1 MRKITLAKTAGFCF
15 GVDRAVNMVY
25 SLSEKQRVCTL
36 GPIIH
41 NSEMVRELEQKGVII
56 ANTPRE
62 VPPGYTVVIRSHGVP
77 QSVYDEIHSLN
88 LNYSDATC
96 PFVSKIHKTVAKAGR
111 ENSVVLIIGDKNHPE
126 VKGIEGHCCGEFF
139 AVKNHIEAEKLIET
153 TPRLKTNPLTVVAQ
167 TTFDVS
173 EWKKS
178 LKVIKKLCTNAVIFD
193 TICNATAERQEEA
206 RILAERS
213 DLMIVIGDKTSSNTC
228 KLYDICSRVCKNT
241 YLVETYK
248 ELKDIDLSSACNIGV
263 TAGASAPARIIKE
276 VLDTMAEN
284 QVNSSEEQE
293 QDFASM
299 LEEHMQSFNT
309 DGRVKGVVE
318 RITPNEIF
326 VDVGRKQAGVVK
338 LSELTDDPNAKIED
352 LVKVGDTLD
361 LLIMRTNDQ
370 EGTIMLSKKRVDAQ
384 KGWDVIKEAL
394 ESKEVLTGV
403 VTEIN
408 NGGVIAVTNGVKVFI
423 PASQATA
430 SRNESTEGLLKK
442 EVSFRI
448 IDVNDRRRR
457 AVGSIRSVLNE
468 EKNKA
473 REEFWKNCEVGKTY
487 TGTVKSLTSYG
498 AFVDIGGVDGMI
510 HISELSWN
518 RIKHPSEVVNV
529 GDTVEVYVKDIDTEK
544 HNISLG
550 YKKAEDNPW
559 EILKNN
565 YPEGSVVE
573 VEIVGLTQF
582 GAFAKIIPGI
592 DGLIHISQIADRRI
606 EKPQDELSIGQKVMA
621 KITAIDFDK
630 KRVSLS
636 IRALLQDNNDDAE
649 EAAENEE
656 AAEAEAAEAATEE
669 AAEAK
674 YYTRLPCVS
683 GYFCTQ
689 SQNKAPRAFFTQVL
703 KVQGAL
709 YGQHIINYL
718 FFNLFTMSRV
728 SLAITSSSLVGIT

>member
-56 ANTPRE
+56 ANTPKE
-62 VPPGYTVVIRSHGVP
+62 VPSGYTVVIRSHGVP

-139 AVKNHIEAEKLIET
+139 AVKNHLEAEKLIET
-153 TPRLKTNPLTVVAQ
+153 TPKLKTNPLTVVAQ

-606 EKPQDELSIGQKVMA
+606 EKPQDELSVGQKVMA

-656 AAEAEAAEAATEE
+656 AAEAEAE
-669 AAEAK
+669 
-674 YYTRLPCVS
+674 
-683 GYFCTQ
+683 
-689 SQNKAPRAFFTQVL
+689 
-703 KVQGAL
+703 
-709 YGQHIINYL
+709 
-718 FFNLFTMSRV
+718 
-728 SLAITSSSLVGIT
+728 

>member
-1 MRKITLAKTAGFCF
+1 MKNITLAKTAGFCF
-15 GVDRAVNMVY
+15 GVNRAVNLVY
-25 SLSEKQRVCTL
+25 KLSDSEKVCTL

-41 NSEMVRELEQKGVII
+41 NTEMVKELEKKGVII
-56 ANTPRE
+56 VDSPAA
-62 VPPGYTVVIRSHGVP
+62 VPEDYTVVIRSHGVP
-77 QSVYDEIHSLN
+77 KSVYDEISSLG
-88 LNYSDATC
+88 LKYSDATC
-96 PFVSKIHKTVAKAGR
+96 PFVSKIHKTVAKAGK
-111 ENSVVLIIGDKNHPE
+111 ENSIVLIIGDKNHPE

-139 AVKNHIEAEKLIET
+139 TVKYHDQVQKLIEDN
-153 TPRLKTNPLTVVAQ
+153 PKLKTEPVTVVAQ

-178 LKVIKKLCTNAVIFD
+178 LKIIKKLCTNAVIFD

-206 RILAERS
+206 RSLAEKV

-228 KLYDICSRVCKNT
+228 KLYDICKRVCNRT
-241 YLVETYK
+241 YLVETYR
-248 ELKDIDLSSACNIGV
+248 DLSAIDFTAACNIGV
-263 TAGASAPARIIKE
+263 TAGASAPAKIIKE
-276 VLDTMAEN
+276 VLDTMAQN
-284 QVNSSEEQE
+284 QVNSSEEKE
-293 QDFASM
+293 LDFASM

-338 LSELTDDPNAKIED
+338 LNELTDDPNAKVED

-394 ESKEVLTGV
+394 ESKEILSGV

-408 NGGVIAVTNGVKVFI
+408 NGGVIAITNGVKVFI

-430 SRNESTEGLLKK
+430 TRGESTEALLKK
-442 EVSFRI
+442 NVSFRI
-448 IDVNDRRRR
+448 IDVQDRRKR

-468 EKNKA
+468 EKSKA
-473 REEFWKNCEVGKTY
+473 KEEFWANCEVGKVY

-510 HISELSWN
+510 HISELSWS
-518 RIKHPSEVVNV
+518 RIKHPSEVVKV

-544 HNISLG
+544 NNISLG
-550 YKKAEDNPW
+550 YKKTEDNPW
-559 EILKNN
+559 EIMKNN
-565 YPEGSVVE
+565 YPVDTVTE

-592 DGLIHISQIADRRI
+592 DGLIHISQIANRRI
-606 EKPQDELSIGQKVMA
+606 EKPQDELTVGQKVQA
-621 KITAIDFDK
+621 KITAVDLEN

-636 IRALLQDNNDDAE
+636 IRALLQDEEPA
-649 EAAENEE
+649 EAAD
-656 AAEAEAAEAATEE
+656 EAEATEE
-669 AAEAK
+669 
-674 YYTRLPCVS
+674 
-683 GYFCTQ
+683 
-689 SQNKAPRAFFTQVL
+689 
-703 KVQGAL
+703 
-709 YGQHIINYL
+709 
-718 FFNLFTMSRV
+718 
-728 SLAITSSSLVGIT
+728 

>member
-1 MRKITLAKTAGFCF
+1 MKNIILAKTAGFCF
-15 GVDRAVNMVY
+15 GVNRAVNLVY
-25 SLSEKQRVCTL
+25 ELSDKEKVCTL

-41 NSEMVRELEQKGVII
+41 NTEMVKELEKKGVII
-56 ANTPRE
+56 ADKPSDVKNN
-62 VPPGYTVVIRSHGVP
+62 YTVVIRSHGVAK
-77 QSVYDEIHSLN
+77 SVYDEINTLG
-88 LNYSDATC
+88 LKYADATC
-96 PFVSKIHKTVAKAGR
+96 PFVSKIHKKVAKAGK
-111 ENSVVLIIGDKNHPE
+111 ENSIVLIIGDKNHPE
-126 VKGIEGHCCGEFF
+126 VKGIEGHCSGEFF
-139 AVKNHIEAEKLIET
+139 TVKYHDQVEKLINDN
-153 TPRLKTNPLTVVAQ
+153 PKLKTELVTVVSQ

-178 LKVIKKLCTNAVIFD
+178 LKIIKKLCTNAVIFD

-206 RILAERS
+206 RSLAEKV

-228 KLYDICSRVCKNT
+228 KLYDICKRVCSKT
-241 YLVETYK
+241 YLVETYR
-248 ELKDIDLSSACNIGV
+248 DLSTIDFSTACNIGV

-276 VLDTMAEN
+276 VLDTMAQN
-284 QVNSSEEQE
+284 QVNSSEEKE
-293 QDFASM
+293 LDFASM

-318 RITPNEIF
+318 RITPSEIF

-338 LSELTDDPNAKIED
+338 LNELTDDPNAKAED

-394 ESKEVLTGV
+394 ESKEILSGV

-408 NGGVIAVTNGVKVFI
+408 NGGVIAITNGVKVFI

-430 SRNESTEGLLKK
+430 TRGESTEALLKK
-442 EVSFRI
+442 NVSFRI
-448 IDVNDRRRR
+448 IDVNDRRKR

-473 REEFWKNCEVGKTY
+473 KEEFWANCEVGKVY

-510 HISELSWN
+510 HISELSWS
-518 RIKHPSEVVNV
+518 RVKHPSEVVSV

-544 HNISLG
+544 NNISLG

-559 EILKNN
+559 EIMKNN
-565 YPEGSVVE
+565 YPEGTVTE

-592 DGLIHISQIADRRI
+592 DGLIHISQIANRRI
-606 EKPQDELSIGQKVMA
+606 EKPQDELTVGQKVQA
-621 KITAIDFDK
+621 KVTAVDLEN

-636 IRALLQDNNDDAE
+636 IRALLQDE
-649 EAAENEE
+649 EP
-656 AAEAEAAEAATEE
+656 AEAEAEEATEE
-669 AAEAK
+669 
-674 YYTRLPCVS
+674 
-683 GYFCTQ
+683 
-689 SQNKAPRAFFTQVL
+689 
-703 KVQGAL
+703 
-709 YGQHIINYL
+709 
-718 FFNLFTMSRV
+718 
-728 SLAITSSSLVGIT
+728 

>member
-56 ANTPRE
+56 ANTPKE

-636 IRALLQDNNDDAE
+636 IRALLQDNNDDTE

-656 AAEAEAAEAATEE
+656 AAEAEAE
-669 AAEAK
+669 
-674 YYTRLPCVS
+674 
-683 GYFCTQ
+683 
-689 SQNKAPRAFFTQVL
+689 
-703 KVQGAL
+703 
-709 YGQHIINYL
+709 
-718 FFNLFTMSRV
+718 
-728 SLAITSSSLVGIT
+728 

>member
-1 MRKITLAKTAGFCF
+1 MKNITLAKTAGFCF
-15 GVDRAVNMVY
+15 GVNRAVNLVY
-25 SLSEKQRVCTL
+25 ELSEKEKVCTL

-41 NSEMVRELEQKGVII
+41 NTEMVKELEKKGVII
-56 ANTPRE
+56 ADK
-62 VPPGYTVVIRSHGVP
+62 PGDVKEDYTVVIRSHGVAK
-77 QSVYDEIHSLN
+77 SVYDEINSMGLK
-88 LNYSDATC
+88 YADATC

-111 ENSVVLIIGDKNHPE
+111 ENSIVLIIGDKNHPE
-126 VKGIEGHCCGEFF
+126 VKGIEGHCNGEFF
-139 AVKNHIEAEKLIET
+139 TVKYHDQVEKLINDN
-153 TPRLKTNPLTVVAQ
+153 PKLKTESVTVVSQ

-178 LKVIKKLCTNAVIFD
+178 LKIIKKLCTNAVIFD

-206 RILAERS
+206 RSLAEKV

-228 KLYDICSRVCKNT
+228 KLYEICKRVCSRT
-241 YLVETYK
+241 YLVETYR
-248 ELKDIDLSSACNIGV
+248 DLSTIDFSTACNIGV

-276 VLDTMAEN
+276 VLDTMAQN
-284 QVNSSEEQE
+284 QVNSSEEKE
-293 QDFASM
+293 LDFASM
-299 LEEHMQSFNT
+299 LEEHLQSFNT

-318 RITPNEIF
+318 RITPSEIF

-338 LSELTDDPNAKIED
+338 LNELTDDPNAKAED

-394 ESKEVLTGV
+394 ESKEILSGV

-408 NGGVIAVTNGVKVFI
+408 NGGVIAITNGVKVFI

-430 SRNESTEGLLKK
+430 TRGESTEALLKK
-442 EVSFRI
+442 NVSFRI
-448 IDVNDRRRR
+448 IDVNDRRKR

-473 REEFWKNCEVGKTY
+473 KEEFWANCEVGKIY

-510 HISELSWN
+510 HISELSWS
-518 RIKHPSEVVNV
+518 RVKHPSEVVSV

-544 HNISLG
+544 NNISLG

-559 EILKNN
+559 EIMKNN
-565 YPEGSVVE
+565 YPEGTVTE

-592 DGLIHISQIADRRI
+592 DGLIHISQIANRRI
-606 EKPQDELSIGQKVMA
+606 EKPQDELTVGQKVQA
-621 KITAIDFDK
+621 KVTAVDLEN

-636 IRALLQDNNDDAE
+636 IRALLQDE
-649 EAAENEE
+649 EP
-656 AAEAEAAEAATEE
+656 AEAEAEEATEE
-669 AAEAK
+669 
-674 YYTRLPCVS
+674 
-683 GYFCTQ
+683 
-689 SQNKAPRAFFTQVL
+689 
-703 KVQGAL
+703 
-709 YGQHIINYL
+709 
-718 FFNLFTMSRV
+718 
-728 SLAITSSSLVGIT
+728 

>member
-1 MRKITLAKTAGFCF
+1 MKNITLAKTAGFCF
-15 GVDRAVNMVY
+15 GVNRAVNLVY
-25 SLSEKQRVCTL
+25 ELSEKEKVCTL

-41 NSEMVRELEQKGVII
+41 NTEMVKELEKKGVII
-56 ANTPRE
+56 ADK
-62 VPPGYTVVIRSHGVP
+62 PGDVKEDYTVVIRSHGVAK
-77 QSVYDEIHSLN
+77 SVYDEINSMGLK
-88 LNYSDATC
+88 YADATC

-111 ENSVVLIIGDKNHPE
+111 ENSIVLIIGDKNHPE
-126 VKGIEGHCCGEFF
+126 VKGIEGHCNGEFF
-139 AVKNHIEAEKLIET
+139 TVKYHDQVEKLINDN
-153 TPRLKTNPLTVVAQ
+153 PKLKTESVTVVSQ

-178 LKVIKKLCTNAVIFD
+178 LKIIKKLCTNAVIFD

-206 RILAERS
+206 RSLAEKV

-228 KLYDICSRVCKNT
+228 KLYEICKRVCSRT
-241 YLVETYK
+241 YLVETYR
-248 ELKDIDLSSACNIGV
+248 DLSTIDFSTACNIGV

-276 VLDTMAEN
+276 VLDTMAQN
-284 QVNSSEEQE
+284 QVNSSEEKE
-293 QDFASM
+293 LDFASM
-299 LEEHMQSFNT
+299 LEEHLQSFNT

-318 RITPNEIF
+318 RITPSEIF

-338 LSELTDDPNAKIED
+338 LNELTDDPNAKAED

-394 ESKEVLTGV
+394 ESKEILSGV

-408 NGGVIAVTNGVKVFI
+408 NGGVIAITNGVKVFI

-430 SRNESTEGLLKK
+430 TRGESTEALLKK
-442 EVSFRI
+442 NVSFRI
-448 IDVNDRRRR
+448 IDVNDRRKR

-473 REEFWKNCEVGKTY
+473 KEEFWASCEVGKVY

-510 HISELSWN
+510 HISELSWS
-518 RIKHPSEVVNV
+518 RVKHPSEVVSV

-544 HNISLG
+544 NNISLG

-559 EILKNN
+559 EIMKNN
-565 YPEGSVVE
+565 YPEGTVTE

-592 DGLIHISQIADRRI
+592 DGLIHISQIANRRI
-606 EKPQDELSIGQKVMA
+606 EKPQDELTVGQKVQA
-621 KITAIDFDK
+621 KVTAVDLEN

-636 IRALLQDNNDDAE
+636 IRALLQDE
-649 EAAENEE
+649 EP
-656 AAEAEAAEAATEE
+656 AEAEAEEATEE
-669 AAEAK
+669 
-674 YYTRLPCVS
+674 
-683 GYFCTQ
+683 
-689 SQNKAPRAFFTQVL
+689 
-703 KVQGAL
+703 
-709 YGQHIINYL
+709 
-718 FFNLFTMSRV
+718 
-728 SLAITSSSLVGIT
+728 

>member
-56 ANTPRE
+56 ANTPKE
-62 VPPGYTVVIRSHGVP
+62 VPSGYTVVIRSHGVP

-126 VKGIEGHCCGEFF
+126 VKGIEGHCYGEFF

-656 AAEAEAAEAATEE
+656 AAEAEAE
-669 AAEAK
+669 
-674 YYTRLPCVS
+674 
-683 GYFCTQ
+683 
-689 SQNKAPRAFFTQVL
+689 
-703 KVQGAL
+703 
-709 YGQHIINYL
+709 
-718 FFNLFTMSRV
+718 
-728 SLAITSSSLVGIT
+728 

>member
-1 MRKITLAKTAGFCF
+1 MKNITLAKTAGFCF
-15 GVDRAVNMVY
+15 GVNRAVNLVY
-25 SLSEKQRVCTL
+25 ELSDKEKVCTL

-41 NSEMVRELEQKGVII
+41 NTEMVKELEKRGVII
-56 ANTPRE
+56 ADKPAD
-62 VPPGYTVVIRSHGVP
+62 VKDDYTIVIRSHGV
-77 QSVYDEIHSLN
+77 SKNVYDEINRLGFK
-88 LNYSDATC
+88 YSDATC
-96 PFVSKIHKTVAKAGR
+96 PFVSKIHRTVAKAGK
-111 ENSVVLIIGDKNHPE
+111 ENSIVLIIGDKDHPE

-139 AVKNHIEAEKLIET
+139 TAKYYDQVEKLINDN
-153 TPRLKTNPLTVVAQ
+153 PKLKTEPVTVVSQ

-178 LKVIKKLCTNAVIFD
+178 LEIIKKLCTNAVIFD

-206 RILAERS
+206 RSLAEKV

-228 KLYDICSRVCKNT
+228 KLYDICKRVCSRT

-248 ELKDIDLSSACNIGV
+248 DLSAIDFKAACNIGV

-284 QVNSSEEQE
+284 QVNSSEEKE
-293 QDFASM
+293 LDFASM

-338 LSELTDDPNAKIED
+338 LSELTDDPNANVED

-394 ESKEVLTGV
+394 ESKEVLSGV

-430 SRNESTEGLLKK
+430 TRGESTDALLKK
-442 EVSFRI
+442 NVSFRI

-473 REEFWKNCEVGKTY
+473 REEFWANCEIGKVY

-510 HISELSWN
+510 HISELSWS

-559 EILKNN
+559 EIMKNN
-565 YPEGSVVE
+565 YPEGTVTE

-592 DGLIHISQIADRRI
+592 DGLIHISQIANRRI
-606 EKPQDELSIGQKVMA
+606 EKPQDELTVGQKVQA
-621 KITAIDFDK
+621 KITAVDLEN

-636 IRALLQDNNDDAE
+636 IRALLQDEESAE
-649 EAAENEE
+649 VEE
-656 AAEAEAAEAATEE
+656 TTEE
-669 AAEAK
+669 
-674 YYTRLPCVS
+674 
-683 GYFCTQ
+683 
-689 SQNKAPRAFFTQVL
+689 
-703 KVQGAL
+703 
-709 YGQHIINYL
+709 
-718 FFNLFTMSRV
+718 
-728 SLAITSSSLVGIT
+728 

>member
-15 GVDRAVNMVY
+15 GVNRAVNMVY
-25 SLSEKQRVCTL
+25 NLAENEKVCTL

-41 NSEMVRELEQKGVII
+41 NTEVVKELEQKGVII
-56 ANTPRE
+56 ADTPSQVE
-62 VPPGYTVVIRSHGVP
+62 EGYTVIIRSHGV
-77 QSVYDEIHSLN
+77 SKNVYDEISELN
-88 LNYSDATC
+88 LKYADATC
-96 PFVSKIHKTVAKAGR
+96 PFVSKIHKTVAKAGS
-111 ENSVVLIIGDKNHPE
+111 ENSVVIIVGDKNHPE
-126 VKGIEGHCCGEFF
+126 VKGIEGHCCGKFF
-139 AVKNHIEAEKLIET
+139 TVKNYTEIENLIESQ
-153 TPRLKTNPLTVVAQ
+153 PELKNSPVTVVSQ

-178 LKVIKKLCTNAVIFD
+178 LKIIKKLCTNAVIFD

-206 RILAERS
+206 RSLAEKS

-228 KLYDICSRVCKNT
+228 KLYEICKRVCKKT

-248 ELKDIDLSSACNIGV
+248 ELSAINFSTVCNIGV

-284 QVNSSEEQE
+284 QVNSSEEKE
-293 QDFASM
+293 QDFAAM

-309 DGRVKGVVE
+309 DGRVQGVVE
-318 RITPNEIF
+318 RITPSEIF

-338 LSELTDDPNAKIED
+338 RDELTDDPNAKIED
-352 LVKVGDTLD
+352 LVKVGDTLE

-384 KGWDVIKEAL
+384 KGWDIIKEAL
-394 ESKEVLTGV
+394 ESKEILTGV

-430 SRNESTEGLLKK
+430 SRNETTESLLKK

-448 IDVNDRRRR
+448 IDVNDRRKR

-473 REEFWKNCEVGKTY
+473 KEEFWANCEVGKVY

-510 HISELSWN
+510 HISELSWS
-518 RIKHPSEVVNV
+518 RIKHPSEVVKV
-529 GDTVEVYVKDIDTEK
+529 GDVVEVYVKDIDSEK
-544 HNISLG
+544 GNISLG
-550 YKKAEDNPW
+550 YKKTEDNPW
-559 EILKNN
+559 EILKNS
-565 YPEGSVVE
+565 YPEGTVTE

-592 DGLIHISQIADRRI
+592 DGLIHISQIANRRI
-606 EKPQDELSIGQKVMA
+606 EKPQDELSVGQKVQA
-621 KITAIDFDK
+621 KITSIDFDK

-636 IRALLQDNNDDAE
+636 IRALL
-649 EAAENEE
+649 ENEE
-656 AAEAEAAEAATEE
+656 SATEE
-669 AAEAK
+669 ETADAE
-674 YYTRLPCVS
+674 
-683 GYFCTQ
+683 
-689 SQNKAPRAFFTQVL
+689 
-703 KVQGAL
+703 
-709 YGQHIINYL
+709 
-718 FFNLFTMSRV
+718 
-728 SLAITSSSLVGIT
+728 

>member
-56 ANTPRE
+56 ANTPKE
-62 VPPGYTVVIRSHGVP
+62 VPSGYTVVIRSHGVP

-139 AVKNHIEAEKLIET
+139 AVKNHMEAEKLIET

-206 RILAERS
+206 RILAEKS

-656 AAEAEAAEAATEE
+656 AAEAEAE
-669 AAEAK
+669 
-674 YYTRLPCVS
+674 
-683 GYFCTQ
+683 
-689 SQNKAPRAFFTQVL
+689 
-703 KVQGAL
+703 
-709 YGQHIINYL
+709 
-718 FFNLFTMSRV
+718 
-728 SLAITSSSLVGIT
+728 

>member
-15 GVDRAVNMVY
+15 GVNRAVNMVY
-25 SLSEKQRVCTL
+25 NLSESEKVCTL

-41 NSEMVRELEQKGVII
+41 NTEVVKELEQKGVII
-56 ANTPRE
+56 ADTPSCVKE
-62 VPPGYTVVIRSHGVP
+62 GYTVVIRSHGV
-77 QSVYDEIHSLN
+77 SSNVYDEIAELN
-88 LNYSDATC
+88 LKYADATC
-96 PFVSKIHKTVAKAGR
+96 PFVSKIHKTVAKAGQ
-111 ENSVVLIIGDKNHPE
+111 ENSVVIIVGDKNHPE

-139 AVKNHIEAEKLIET
+139 TVKNYTEVENLIKSQ
-153 TPRLKTNPLTVVAQ
+153 PRLKNSPVTVVSQ
-167 TTFDVS
+167 TTFDMS

-178 LKVIKKLCTNAVIFD
+178 LKIIKKLCTNAVIFD

-206 RILAERS
+206 RSLAEKS

-228 KLYDICSRVCKNT
+228 KLYDICRRVCERT

-248 ELKDIDLSSACNIGV
+248 ELSAINFSTACNIGV

-284 QVNSSEEQE
+284 QVNSSEEKE
-293 QDFASM
+293 QDFAAM

-309 DGRVKGVVE
+309 DGRVQGVVE
-318 RITPNEIF
+318 RITPSEIF

-338 LSELTDDPNAKIED
+338 RDELTDDPNARIED
-352 LVKVGDTLD
+352 LVKVGDTIE

-384 KGWDVIKEAL
+384 KGWDVIKSAL
-394 ESKEVLTGV
+394 ESKEILTGV

-408 NGGVIAVTNGVKVFI
+408 NGGVIAITNGVKVFI

-430 SRNESTEGLLKK
+430 SRSETTENLLKK

-448 IDVNDRRRR
+448 IDVNDRRKR

-473 REEFWKNCEVGKTY
+473 KEEFWAGCEIGKVY

-510 HISELSWN
+510 HISELSWS
-518 RIKHPSEVVNV
+518 RIKHPSEVVKV
-529 GDTVEVYVKDIDTEK
+529 GDVVEVYVKDIDNEK
-544 HNISLG
+544 GNISLG
-550 YKKAEDNPW
+550 YKKTEDNPW

-565 YPEGSVVE
+565 YPEGTVTE

-592 DGLIHISQIADRRI
+592 DGLIHISQIANRRI
-606 EKPQDELSIGQKVMA
+606 EKPQDELSVGQKVQA
-621 KITAIDFDK
+621 KITSIDFDK

-636 IRALLQDNNDDAE
+636 IRALI
-649 EAAENEE
+649 ENEE
-656 AAEAEAAEAATEE
+656 PATEE
-669 AAEAK
+669 EETVDAE
-674 YYTRLPCVS
+674 
-683 GYFCTQ
+683 
-689 SQNKAPRAFFTQVL
+689 
-703 KVQGAL
+703 
-709 YGQHIINYL
+709 
-718 FFNLFTMSRV
+718 
-728 SLAITSSSLVGIT
+728 

>member
-15 GVDRAVNMVY
+15 GVNRAVNMVY
-25 SLSEKQRVCTL
+25 NLAENEKVCTL

-41 NSEMVRELEQKGVII
+41 NTEVVKELEQKGVII
-56 ANTPRE
+56 ADTPSQVE
-62 VPPGYTVVIRSHGVP
+62 EGYTVVIRSHGV
-77 QSVYDEIHSLN
+77 SKNVYDEISELN
-88 LNYSDATC
+88 LKYADATC
-96 PFVSKIHKTVAKAGR
+96 PFVSKIHKTVAKAGS
-111 ENSVVLIIGDKNHPE
+111 ENSVVIIVGDKNHPE
-126 VKGIEGHCCGEFF
+126 VKGIEGHCCGKFF
-139 AVKNHIEAEKLIET
+139 TVKNYAEIENLIESQ
-153 TPRLKTNPLTVVAQ
+153 PELKNSSVTVVSQ

-178 LKVIKKLCTNAVIFD
+178 LKIIKKLCTNAVIFD

-206 RILAERS
+206 RSLAEKS

-228 KLYDICSRVCKNT
+228 KLYEICKRVCEKT

-248 ELKDIDLSSACNIGV
+248 ELSTINFSTACNIGV

-284 QVNSSEEQE
+284 QVNSSEEKE
-293 QDFASM
+293 QDFAAM

-309 DGRVKGVVE
+309 DGRVQGVVE
-318 RITPNEIF
+318 RITPSEIF

-338 LSELTDDPNAKIED
+338 RDELTDDPNAKIED
-352 LVKVGDTLD
+352 LVKVGDTLE

-394 ESKEVLTGV
+394 ESKEILTGV

-430 SRNESTEGLLKK
+430 SRNETTESLLKK

-448 IDVNDRRRR
+448 IDVNDRRKR

-473 REEFWKNCEVGKTY
+473 KEEFWANCEVGKVY

-510 HISELSWN
+510 HISELSWS
-518 RIKHPSEVVNV
+518 RIKHPSEVVKV
-529 GDTVEVYVKDIDTEK
+529 GDVVEVYVKDIDNEK
-544 HNISLG
+544 GNISLG
-550 YKKAEDNPW
+550 YKKTEDNPW

-565 YPEGSVVE
+565 YPEGTVTE

-592 DGLIHISQIADRRI
+592 DGLIHISQIANRRI
-606 EKPQDELSIGQKVMA
+606 EKPQDELSVGQKVQA
-621 KITAIDFDK
+621 KITSIDFDK

-636 IRALLQDNNDDAE
+636 IRALL
-649 EAAENEE
+649 ENEE
-656 AAEAEAAEAATEE
+656 PANEDKTVDAE
-669 AAEAK
+669 
-674 YYTRLPCVS
+674 
-683 GYFCTQ
+683 
-689 SQNKAPRAFFTQVL
+689 
-703 KVQGAL
+703 
-709 YGQHIINYL
+709 
-718 FFNLFTMSRV
+718 
-728 SLAITSSSLVGIT
+728 

>member
-56 ANTPRE
+56 ANTPKE
-62 VPPGYTVVIRSHGVP
+62 VPSGYTVVIRSHGVP

-606 EKPQDELSIGQKVMA
+606 EKPQDELSVGQKVMA

-656 AAEAEAAEAATEE
+656 AAEAEAE
-669 AAEAK
+669 
-674 YYTRLPCVS
+674 
-683 GYFCTQ
+683 
-689 SQNKAPRAFFTQVL
+689 
-703 KVQGAL
+703 
-709 YGQHIINYL
+709 
-718 FFNLFTMSRV
+718 
-728 SLAITSSSLVGIT
+728 

>member
-1 MRKITLAKTAGFCF
+1 MLEEFEAHLR
-15 GVDRAVNMVY
+15 RSN
-25 SLSEKQRVCTL
+25 LSENTISSYLLTIRMYQQLSGEITKQNL
-36 GPIIH
+36 
-41 NSEMVRELEQKGVII
+41 LAFKG
-56 ANTPRE
+56 
-62 VPPGYTVVIRSHGVP
+62 
-77 QSVYDEIHSLN
+77 
-88 LNYSDATC
+88 
-96 PFVSKIHKTVAKAGR
+96 
-111 ENSVVLIIGDKNHPE
+111 
-126 VKGIEGHCCGEFF
+126 
-139 AVKNHIEAEKLIET
+139 
-153 TPRLKTNPLTVVAQ
+153 
-167 TTFDVS
+167 
-173 EWKKS
+173 
-178 LKVIKKLCTNAVIFD
+178 
-193 TICNATAERQEEA
+193 
-206 RILAERS
+206 
-213 DLMIVIGDKTSSNTC
+213 
-228 KLYDICSRVCKNT
+228 

-656 AAEAEAAEAATEE
+656 AAEAEAE
-669 AAEAK
+669 
-674 YYTRLPCVS
+674 
-683 GYFCTQ
+683 
-689 SQNKAPRAFFTQVL
+689 
-703 KVQGAL
+703 
-709 YGQHIINYL
+709 
-718 FFNLFTMSRV
+718 
-728 SLAITSSSLVGIT
+728 

>member
-25 SLSEKQRVCTL
+25 SLSEKQKVCTL

-56 ANTPRE
+56 ANTPKE
-62 VPPGYTVVIRSHGVP
+62 VPSGYTVVIRSHGVP

-656 AAEAEAAEAATEE
+656 AAEAEAE
-669 AAEAK
+669 
-674 YYTRLPCVS
+674 
-683 GYFCTQ
+683 
-689 SQNKAPRAFFTQVL
+689 
-703 KVQGAL
+703 
-709 YGQHIINYL
+709 
-718 FFNLFTMSRV
+718 
-728 SLAITSSSLVGIT
+728 

>member
-56 ANTPRE
+56 ANTPKE
-62 VPPGYTVVIRSHGVP
+62 VPSGYTVVIRSHGVP

-206 RILAERS
+206 RILAEKS

-656 AAEAEAAEAATEE
+656 SAEAEAE
-669 AAEAK
+669 
-674 YYTRLPCVS
+674 
-683 GYFCTQ
+683 
-689 SQNKAPRAFFTQVL
+689 
-703 KVQGAL
+703 
-709 YGQHIINYL
+709 
-718 FFNLFTMSRV
+718 
-728 SLAITSSSLVGIT
+728 

>member
-56 ANTPRE
+56 ANTPKE
-62 VPPGYTVVIRSHGVP
+62 VPSGYTVVIRSHGVP

-656 AAEAEAAEAATEE
+656 TAEAEAE
-669 AAEAK
+669 
-674 YYTRLPCVS
+674 
-683 GYFCTQ
+683 
-689 SQNKAPRAFFTQVL
+689 
-703 KVQGAL
+703 
-709 YGQHIINYL
+709 
-718 FFNLFTMSRV
+718 
-728 SLAITSSSLVGIT
+728 

>member
-213 DLMIVIGDKTSSNTC
+213 DLMIVVGDKTSSNTC

-473 REEFWKNCEVGKTY
+473 REEFWKNCKVGKTY

-656 AAEAEAAEAATEE
+656 AAEAEAE
-669 AAEAK
+669 
-674 YYTRLPCVS
+674 
-683 GYFCTQ
+683 
-689 SQNKAPRAFFTQVL
+689 
-703 KVQGAL
+703 
-709 YGQHIINYL
+709 
-718 FFNLFTMSRV
+718 
-728 SLAITSSSLVGIT
+728 

>member
-1 MRKITLAKTAGFCF
+1 MRKVTLAKTAGFCF

-25 SLSEKQRVCTL
+25 SLSEKQKVCTL

-56 ANTPRE
+56 ANTPKE
-62 VPPGYTVVIRSHGVP
+62 VPSGYTVVIRSHGVP

-656 AAEAEAAEAATEE
+656 AAEAEAE
-669 AAEAK
+669 
-674 YYTRLPCVS
+674 
-683 GYFCTQ
+683 
-689 SQNKAPRAFFTQVL
+689 
-703 KVQGAL
+703 
-709 YGQHIINYL
+709 
-718 FFNLFTMSRV
+718 
-728 SLAITSSSLVGIT
+728 

>member
-1 MRKITLAKTAGFCF
+1 MKKITLAKTAGFCF

-56 ANTPRE
+56 ANTPKE
-62 VPPGYTVVIRSHGVP
+62 VPSGYTVVIRSHGVP

-206 RILAERS
+206 RILAEKS

-656 AAEAEAAEAATEE
+656 AAEAEAE
-669 AAEAK
+669 
-674 YYTRLPCVS
+674 
-683 GYFCTQ
+683 
-689 SQNKAPRAFFTQVL
+689 
-703 KVQGAL
+703 
-709 YGQHIINYL
+709 
-718 FFNLFTMSRV
+718 
-728 SLAITSSSLVGIT
+728 

>member
-1 MRKITLAKTAGFCF
+1 MKKITLAKSAGFCF

-25 SLSEKQRVCTL
+25 KLSENKKVCTL

-41 NSEMVRELEQKGVII
+41 NAEMVKELEQKGVVT
-56 ANTPRE
+56 ASSPNE
-62 VPPGYTVVIRSHGVP
+62 VKEGYTVVIRSHGVAK
-77 QSVYDEIHSLN
+77 SVYDEINGLN
-88 LNYSDATC
+88 LKYADATC
-96 PFVSKIHKTVAKAGR
+96 PFVSKIHKTVAKAGS
-111 ENSVVLIIGDKNHPE
+111 ENSLVLIIGDKNHPE
-126 VKGIEGHCCGEFF
+126 VKGIEGHCCGEYYT
-139 AVKNHIEAEKLIET
+139 VKNHEEVQNLIACNPKLKNA
-153 TPRLKTNPLTVVAQ
+153 PVTVVSQ

-178 LKVIKKLCTNAVIFD
+178 LEIIKKLCTNAVIFD

-206 RILAERS
+206 RSLAEKS
-213 DLMIVIGDKTSSNTC
+213 DLMIVIGDKNSSNTC
-228 KLYDICSRVCKNT
+228 KLYDICKRVCKRT
-241 YLVETYK
+241 YLVETYR
-248 ELKDIDLSSACNIGV
+248 ELSKINFSTACNIGV

-284 QVNSSEEQE
+284 QVNSSEEKE
-293 QDFASM
+293 LDFASM

-309 DGRVKGVVE
+309 DGRVQGVVE

-338 LSELTDDPNAKIED
+338 LSELTDDPNAKAED

-394 ESKEVLTGV
+394 ESKEILTGV

-408 NGGVIAVTNGVKVFI
+408 NGGVIAITNGVKVFI

-430 SRNESTEGLLKK
+430 TRGESTEALLKK

-529 GDTVEVYVKDIDTEK
+529 GDTVDVYVKDIDTEK
-544 HNISLG
+544 NNISLG
-550 YKKAEDNPW
+550 FKKAEDNPW

-565 YPEGSVVE
+565 YPEGSVAE

-606 EKPQDELSIGQKVMA
+606 EKPQDELTVGQKVQA

-636 IRALLQDNNDDAE
+636 IRALLQPEDVAE
-649 EAAENEE
+649 EAVEDAESVNE
-656 AAEAEAAEAATEE
+656 TETE
-669 AAEAK
+669 
-674 YYTRLPCVS
+674 
-683 GYFCTQ
+683 
-689 SQNKAPRAFFTQVL
+689 
-703 KVQGAL
+703 
-709 YGQHIINYL
+709 
-718 FFNLFTMSRV
+718 
-728 SLAITSSSLVGIT
+728 

>member
-1 MRKITLAKTAGFCF
+1 MKNITLAKTAGFCF
-15 GVDRAVNMVY
+15 GVNRAVNLVY
-25 SLSEKQRVCTL
+25 ELSNKEKVCTL

-41 NSEMVRELEQKGVII
+41 NTEMVKELERKGVII
-56 ANTPRE
+56 ADKPAD
-62 VPPGYTVVIRSHGVP
+62 VKDDYTVVIRSHGVP
-77 QSVYDEIHSLN
+77 KSVYDDINQLG
-88 LNYSDATC
+88 LKYSDATC
-96 PFVSKIHKTVAKAGR
+96 PFVSKIHRTVTKAGK
-111 ENSVVLIIGDKNHPE
+111 ENSIVLIIGDKNHPE

-139 AVKNHIEAEKLIET
+139 TAKYHEQVEKLINDN
-153 TPRLKTNPLTVVAQ
+153 PKLKTEPVTVVSQ

-178 LKVIKKLCTNAVIFD
+178 LKIIKKLCTNAVIFD

-206 RILAERS
+206 RSLAEKV

-228 KLYDICSRVCKNT
+228 KLYDICKRVCDRT

-248 ELKDIDLSSACNIGV
+248 DLSAIDFSTACNIGV

-276 VLDTMAEN
+276 VLDTMAQN
-284 QVNSSEEQE
+284 QVNSSEEKE
-293 QDFASM
+293 LDFASM

-338 LSELTDDPNAKIED
+338 LSELTDDPNAKVED

-394 ESKEVLTGV
+394 ESKEILSGV

-408 NGGVIAVTNGVKVFI
+408 NGGVIVVTNGVKVFI

-430 SRNESTEGLLKK
+430 TRGESTEALLKQN
-442 EVSFRI
+442 VSFRI

-473 REEFWKNCEVGKTY
+473 KEEFWASCEVGKVY

-510 HISELSWN
+510 HISELSWS

-559 EILKNN
+559 EIMKNN
-565 YPEGSVVE
+565 YPEGTVTE

-592 DGLIHISQIADRRI
+592 DGLIHISQIANRRI
-606 EKPQDELSIGQKVMA
+606 EKPQDELTVGQKVQA
-621 KITAIDFDK
+621 KITAVDLEN

-636 IRALLQDNNDDAE
+636 IRALLQDEEPAEAE
-649 EAAENEE
+649 EA
-656 AAEAEAAEAATEE
+656 TEE
-669 AAEAK
+669 
-674 YYTRLPCVS
+674 
-683 GYFCTQ
+683 
-689 SQNKAPRAFFTQVL
+689 
-703 KVQGAL
+703 
-709 YGQHIINYL
+709 
-718 FFNLFTMSRV
+718 
-728 SLAITSSSLVGIT
+728 

>member
-56 ANTPRE
+56 ANTPKE

-206 RILAERS
+206 RILAEKS

-656 AAEAEAAEAATEE
+656 AAEAEAE
-669 AAEAK
+669 
-674 YYTRLPCVS
+674 
-683 GYFCTQ
+683 
-689 SQNKAPRAFFTQVL
+689 
-703 KVQGAL
+703 
-709 YGQHIINYL
+709 
-718 FFNLFTMSRV
+718 
-728 SLAITSSSLVGIT
+728 